1 MRYESIVSDMAAW
14 IENNKYHNLK
24 IEEITEKSGFSRRH
38 LQRFFKQKTALSI
51 GTYSRLRR
59 LSGAAISLRITGHT
73 VKNIARWFGFDS
85 AASFIAAFRRQF
97 GVTPVAFRKQD
108 HWPFENMIPR
118 YDYLACVAKLDCRL
132 IRCSIDKPIMSSVN
146 IAEVTQNIQPTGL
159 YSMLITNVKYD
170 EEFTTN
176 SDVML
181 SYALCI
187 EDSQGGD
194 KLDWISI
201 ALNDNIKNLP
211 HIQSVIYAGLLPSLG
226 ITRLRAPDVLK
237 VKCNQAGEVIVS
249 EYRVP
254 CVQHTTNLCSI
265 RASKT
270 Y

>member
-24 IEEITEKSGFSRRH
+24 IEEITEKSGFYRRH

-59 LSGAAISLRITGHT
+59 LSGAAIALRITGHA
-73 VKNIARWFGFDS
+73 VKDIARWFGFDS

-97 GVTPVAFRKQD
+97 GVTPIVFRKRD
-108 HWPFENMIPR
+108 EWPFEDMIPR
-118 YDYLACVAKLDCRL
+118 YDYLAHVAKLDCRL

-146 IAEVTQNIQPTGL
+146 IAEVTQNIQPARL

-170 EEFTTN
+170 EEFITN

-187 EDSQGGD
+187 EENQTSD

-201 ALNDNIKNLP
+201 TLNENIDNLT
-211 HIQSVIYAGLLPSLG
+211 HIQKVIYAGLLPSIG

-237 VKCNQAGEVIVS
+237 IKSNQLGEVIIT

-254 CVQHTTNLCSI
+254 CVPHTTNF
-265 RASKT
+265 
-270 Y
+270 